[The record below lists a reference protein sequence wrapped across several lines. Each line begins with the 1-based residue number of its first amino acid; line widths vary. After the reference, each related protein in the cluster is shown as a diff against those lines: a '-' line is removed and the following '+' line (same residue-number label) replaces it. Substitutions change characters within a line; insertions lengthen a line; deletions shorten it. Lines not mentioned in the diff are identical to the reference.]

1 MTDITSA
8 LWRFWSQFEMNDVP
22 IPAYQSGVVP
32 DDAAYPYI
40 TFDPAQ
46 ADAMSTLPLSA
57 TLWVRYVNENSA
69 QAIAQRTAFMGAVR
83 RALPPGGVILR
94 LDVGYMVLRRGSGD
108 FLSTLTDEND
118 RNVLGGRVGYE
129 IQYMTL

>member
-8 LWRFWSQFEMNDVP
+8 LWRFWSQFEMDGEP
-22 IPAYQSGVVP
+22 IPVYQSGVVP
-32 DDAAYPYI
+32 DDAEYPYI

-46 ADAMSTLPLSA
+46 ADAMNTLPLSA
-57 TLWVRYVNENSA
+57 TLWVRYANGNSA
-69 QAIAQRTAFMGAVR
+69 SAIAQRTAFMGAVR

-108 FLSTLTDEND
+108 FLSALSDEND

-129 IQYMTL
+129 VTYCTI